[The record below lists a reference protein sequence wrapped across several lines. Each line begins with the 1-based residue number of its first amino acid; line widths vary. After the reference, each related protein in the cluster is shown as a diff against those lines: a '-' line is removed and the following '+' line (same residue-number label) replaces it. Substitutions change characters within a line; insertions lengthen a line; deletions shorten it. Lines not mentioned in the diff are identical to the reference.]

1 MADVLVRNPSV
12 MPRLLI
18 AGLSGGSGKTLVT
31 LGLLLL
37 LRRAGIEVRAFKKG
51 PDYIDPSWLAWASG
65 HPARNLD
72 AYLMGDGVVR
82 SSFLRHAISDGINL
96 IEGNRGLFDGVDA
109 AGTYSSAAL
118 AETLDTPILL
128 VIDATK
134 MTRTAAALVV
144 GCQKLAPSGLIQ
156 GVVLNNVNG
165 ERHERILREAI
176 ESDCAIPVVGVLP
189 RMQSNPLPERH
200 LGLVPPEEHAGM
212 DQVEQDLL
220 AWMENRI
227 DLDAL
232 LSIARK
238 APELESFPESH
249 TPSPDAQGLK
259 IGYLRDAAFSFY
271 YPENLEDLERAG
283 AELVR
288 ISALDASALPA
299 GLHALYI
306 GGGFPELHAQALSA
320 NTGFLH
326 SLRDACAAGLP
337 VYGECGGL
345 MLLARSL
352 RWKDIRYPMA
362 DVFPA
367 DVEAFAKPQGH
378 GYSEL
383 VVDAMNPFFPRGVKL
398 RGHEFHYSRIVS
410 GSEGVASAYAVTR
423 GTGCFAGRDGLVVHN
438 TIASYTH
445 LHAAATPEWA
455 AGMIAAASE
464 FAATTRPDSVI
475 A

>member
-1 MADVLVRNPSV
+1 

-31 LGLLLL
+31 LGFLLL
-37 LRRAGIEVRAFKKG
+37 LRRTGIEVRAFKKG

-72 AYLMGDGVVR
+72 AYLMGDGVARV
-82 SSFLRHAISDGINL
+82 SFLRHAISEGINL

-118 AETLDTPILL
+118 AGTLDTPILL
-128 VIDATK
+128 VIDATR
-134 MTRTAAALVV
+134 MTRTAAALVA
-144 GCQKLAPSGLIQ
+144 GCQKLAPSRLIQ

-176 ESDCAIPVVGVLP
+176 ESVCAIPVIGALP
-189 RMQSNPLPERH
+189 QMAANPLPERH
-200 LGLVPPEEHAGM
+200 LGLVPPDEHEEM
-212 DQVEQDLL
+212 DRVERNLL

-232 LSIARK
+232 LSIARM
-238 APELESFPESH
+238 APELERFAESD
-249 TPSPDAQGLK
+249 TQRPDAPGLK

-271 YPENLEDLERAG
+271 YPDNLEELERAG

-288 ISALDASALPA
+288 ISALEAPALPA

-306 GGGFPELHAQALSA
+306 GGGFPELHARTLSA
-320 NTGFLH
+320 NTGFLN
-326 SLRDACAAGLP
+326 SLREACAAGLP
-337 VYGECGGL
+337 VYAECGGL

-362 DVFPA
+362 NVFPA
-367 DVEAFAKPQGH
+367 DVEAFTRPQGH

-383 VVDAMNPFFPRGVKL
+383 VVDAMNPFFPQGVKL
-398 RGHEFHYSRIVS
+398 RGHEFHYSRIVD
-410 GSEGVASAYAVTR
+410 GSERLASACAVTR
-423 GTGCFAGRDGLVVHN
+423 GTGCFAGRDGLIVNN
-438 TIASYTH
+438 TMAAYTH
-445 LHAAATPEWA
+445 LHATATPEWT
-455 AGMIAAASE
+455 AGMIAAARE
-464 FAATTRPDSVI
+464 FALRTRPALVT